1 MLEYS
6 ESRSKN
12 RLIAQQG
19 VRSRMTQKLEVP
31 RVDSHFKKNM
41 YQTSFKVENRKQMQ
55 VTQVWTLQICISM
68 YNILVDTRH
77 SNDRSSHWRC
87 SVKKVSLEI
96 SQNSREN
103 TCARVSFLIKLL
115 AEAEVTLLTKGSW
128 HRCFPVNFV
137 KFLRTPFLTEHLR
150 ATVSEMKCAKLSSV
164 FLSQVSAAA
173 TRSIL

>member
-12 RLIAQQG
+12 RLIAQQD

-68 YNILVDTRH
+68 YNLLVDTRH
-77 SNDRSSHWRC
+77 
-87 SVKKVSLEI
+87 
-96 SQNSREN
+96 
-103 TCARVSFLIKLL
+103 
-115 AEAEVTLLTKGSW
+115 
-128 HRCFPVNFV
+128 
-137 KFLRTPFLTEHLR
+137 
-150 ATVSEMKCAKLSSV
+150 
-164 FLSQVSAAA
+164 
-173 TRSIL
+173 